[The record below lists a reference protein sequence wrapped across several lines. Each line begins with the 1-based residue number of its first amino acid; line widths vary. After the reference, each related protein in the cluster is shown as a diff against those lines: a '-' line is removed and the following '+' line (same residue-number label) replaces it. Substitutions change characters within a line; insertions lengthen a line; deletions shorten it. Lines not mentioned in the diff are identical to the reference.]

1 MIRKSSKLGLMKVR
15 AEEQNKKTT
24 GEITQMTNT
33 TQTTM
38 EQPKK
43 KLPQKKKEVTKKKP
57 SDYEK
62 LAEERVLRI
71 TDGTSLVFSI
81 SKTKDGDP
89 HVDIRTH
96 VHTDKYDG
104 PTKRGVNFNIE
115 FLEDFRHILEIID
128 EELAEKG
135 I

>member
-1 MIRKSSKLGLMKVR
+1 MLKRTPKLGLLRVR
-15 AEEQNKKTT
+15 AEELNKK
-24 GEITQMTNT
+24 EIMTMQEET
-33 TQTTM
+33 
-38 EQPKK
+38 KK
-43 KLPQKKKEVTKKKP
+43 KLPIKKEESKKKKP
-57 SDYEK
+57 TDFTK

-71 TDGTSLVFSI
+71 TDGTSLVFSV

-96 VHTDKYDG
+96 VSTDKYTG

-115 FLEDFRHILEIID
+115 FLEDFRQILEIID